1 MNILFIHSHRIR
13 LIPGIH
19 HNWEKGTGIYVDDF
33 LFHMDSVR
41 TTTRNPRKKG
51 INRSGIEG
59 KERER
64 EKPSYLTAW
73 AGNDAD
79 VNDKHTR
86 VYWFMYFFTLY
97 LSQSY
102 FSMLELEINDNFASA
117 S

>member
-1 MNILFIHSHRIR
+1 MSMI
-13 LIPGIH
+13 
-19 HNWEKGTGIYVDDF
+19 
-33 LFHMDSVR
+33 FHMDSVQ

-51 INRSGIEG
+51 NTRSGIEG
-59 KERER
+59 KEKER
-64 EKPSYLTAW
+64 ESKTSCLTAW
-73 AGNDAD
+73 ARNDTD